1 MKRYDDRILNQ
12 LLDRYER
19 SLLYEGRNK
28 LNISITVKITKAAVP
43 EYYDQSSTEY
53 ETVEEQ
59 LAALERN
66 GLIRIVWDKQKK
78 HIIDKCELNTA
89 ELDRAYKLVN
99 RVPRREKEQRLSEIL
114 DNFVRDDGAVGA
126 YAAYI
131 ADRLHSG
138 KSIRSEADIDD
149 PEAFEKVCLLTKA
162 IEENETECFV
172 RELSIR
178 CFRDS
183 KTAERNMAKAVGI
196 LRRYSGRLKVLSSA
210 ADMSD
215 EEILEEFGIYKNPS
229 WIMLKG
235 SGSLTIGTTTIELK
249 QIPAGIGIAGADAGK
264 IIWSDEHRPSHIL
277 TIENL
282 TSFHRWRDADGD
294 TLCIYLG
301 GFADKYQREML
312 KALHESYPDAEYMH
326 FGDID
331 CGGFYIWKAL
341 CEETGIGFETLKM
354 DKQTYLEKCAEGRPL
369 TENDRKRLSGM
380 LEDEFF
386 KEQHELFQLM
396 LETGMKTEQEGIVL
410 PEG

>member
-1 MKRYDDRILNQ
+1 MKRYDDRILNL
-12 LLDRYER
+12 LLDRYEG

-28 LNISITVKITKAAVP
+28 LNISIAVKLSKTAVP
-43 EYYDQSSTEY
+43 EYFDLSSTEY
-53 ETVEEQ
+53 ENVDAQ
-59 LAALERN
+59 LSALERS
-66 GLIRIVWDKQKK
+66 GLIRIVWNKQKK

-99 RVPRREKEQRLSEIL
+99 RVPRREKEQRLSDVL
-114 DNFVRDDGAVGA
+114 DEFVRDDGAVGA

-138 KSIRSEADIDD
+138 KSIRSEVDIDD
-149 PEAFEKVCLLTKA
+149 PEPFEKVCLLTKA
-162 IEENETECFV
+162 IEENGTECFV

-183 KTAERNMAKAVGI
+183 KTAERYMAKAVGI
-196 LRRYSGRLKVLSSA
+196 LRRFSDRLKALSSA

-229 WIMLKG
+229 WIMIKG
-235 SGSLTIGTTTIELK
+235 SGSLMIGTSVMQLR
-249 QIPAGIGIAGADAGK
+249 QIPSGIGIAGADVDK
-264 IIWSDEHRPSHIL
+264 IKWSDEERPSRIL

-301 GFADKYQREML
+301 GFADKYQRAML
-312 KALHESYPDAEYMH
+312 TALHASYPHAEYVH

-331 CGGFYIWKAL
+331 CGGFCIWKAL
-341 CEETGIGFETLKM
+341 CEETGINFGLLKM
-354 DKQTYLEKCAEGRPL
+354 DKETYLENCAEGRPL
-369 TENDRKRLSGM
+369 TENDMKRLSVM
-380 LEDEFF
+380 REDEFF
-386 KEQHELFQLM
+386 INQHELFELM
-396 LETGMKTEQEGIVL
+396 AEKGMKTEQEGIIL
-410 PEG
+410 S